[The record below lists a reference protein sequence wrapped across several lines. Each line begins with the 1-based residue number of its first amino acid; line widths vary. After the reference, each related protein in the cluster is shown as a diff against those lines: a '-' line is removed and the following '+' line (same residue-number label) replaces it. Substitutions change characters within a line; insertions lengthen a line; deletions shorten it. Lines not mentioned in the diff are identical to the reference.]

1 MRDSAFSMAVMRE
14 SPKKLVKLHTLAKTL
29 RGQKVNVQ
37 GLQDKLLHVNDEV
50 GLLKQSLSELTTV
63 KEDLTSRGQELQKEY
78 DRVSL
83 LHSTLQ
89 GEIHSAIKKNVDAY
103 TRSETFQRYFFQN
116 YSSRFHSCKV
126 KVQRL
131 FLEVEATNLFVEALE
146 YGVESS
152 NDEGDHVGGII
163 LRKMPLPLS
172 HQ

>member
-1 MRDSAFSMAVMRE
+1 M
-14 SPKKLVKLHTLAKTL
+14 
-29 RGQKVNVQ
+29 
-37 GLQDKLLHVNDEV
+37 
-50 GLLKQSLSELTTV
+50 
-63 KEDLTSRGQELQKEY
+63 
-78 DRVSL
+78 
-83 LHSTLQ
+83 
-89 GEIHSAIKKNVDAY
+89 
-103 TRSETFQRYFFQN
+103 
-116 YSSRFHSCKV
+116 